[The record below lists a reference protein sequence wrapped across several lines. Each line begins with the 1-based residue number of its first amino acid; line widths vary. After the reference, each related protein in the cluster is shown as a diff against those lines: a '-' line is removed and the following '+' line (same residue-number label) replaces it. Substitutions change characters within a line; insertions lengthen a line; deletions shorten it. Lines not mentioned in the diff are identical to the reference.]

1 MKKSIAV
8 MLAAVMTLSM
18 AACGS
23 KKSDDTTAAAET
35 TGAQETT
42 AAAGETSAAEMPE
55 YVSAFDLGD
64 ISEYVELGE
73 YKNIEVTEQDATVT
87 DEDVE
92 NELQSQLENATP
104 EYAQIMEGTVKDG
117 DVVNIDFV
125 GKMNGEEFQGGSGS
139 DFNLTIGSGQ
149 FIDGFEDGLIGKNV
163 GDTVTLDL
171 TFPEDY
177 SKTNTD
183 LNGAAVEFTVTINYI
198 QGEELAR
205 ELNDAF
211 VQKQTDGQYNTVD
224 EYRAYIREDLE
235 SSNQD
240 TAKKTEINE
249 AWGKIK
255 ENATFKKDPEKLI
268 NYIHDSQMYQFESM
282 LSMYGVDKATYLAQ
296 MGQTEEEFEESLM
309 DYCRDSA
316 QTSLLVRAII
326 EAENIDLTDTEYEEG
341 LQTLA
346 EENNMDADTMK
357 TTYAEAMIRDALR
370 QRRIQDFVEENLVR
384 VPAAETSAAET
395 NAAETSAAN

>member
-1 MKKSIAV
+1 M
-8 MLAAVMTLSM
+8 
-18 AACGS
+18 
-23 KKSDDTTAAAET
+23 
-35 TGAQETT
+35 
-42 AAAGETSAAEMPE
+42 
-55 YVSAFDLGD
+55 
-64 ISEYVELGE
+64 ELGE
-73 YKNIEVTEQDATVT
+73 YKNIEVTEQDTTVT

-92 NELQSQLENATP
+92 KELQSQLENATP
-104 EYAQIMEGTVKDG
+104 EYAQVMEGTVKDG

-177 SKTNTD
+177 SKTNTE

-198 QGEELAR
+198 QGEELAK

-211 VQKQTDGQYNTVD
+211 VQKQTDGKYNTVD

-255 ENATFKKDPEKLI
+255 ENATFKKDPEELI

-346 EENNMDADTMK
+346 KENNMDADTMK
-357 TTYAEAMIRDALR
+357 TTYAEAMLRDALR

-395 NAAETSAAN
+395 SAAN

>member
-1 MKKSIAV
+1 

-23 KKSDDTTAAAET
+23 KKSDDTTTAAET

-42 AAAGETSAAEMPE
+42 AAGSEATVTEMPE

-64 ISEYVELGE
+64 ISEYVELGD
-73 YKNIEVTEQDATVT
+73 YKNIEVTEQDTTVT

-92 NELQSQLENATP
+92 NELQSQVDNAAV
-104 EYAQIMEGTVKDG
+104 EYEQITEGTVKDG

-125 GKMNGEEFQGGSGS
+125 GKMNGEEFQGGSDS

-149 FIDGFEDGLIGKNV
+149 FIDGFEAGLIGKNV

-211 VQKQTDGQYNTVD
+211 VQKQTNGQYNTVD
-224 EYRAYIREDLE
+224 EYRAYVREDLE
-235 SSNQD
+235 TTNKD
-240 TAKKTEINE
+240 TARKTEINE
-249 AWGKIK
+249 AWSKIK
-255 ENATFKKDPEKLI
+255 ENATFKKDPEELI
-268 NYIHDSQMYQFESM
+268 NYIYDSQMYQFESM
-282 LSMYGVDKATYLAQ
+282 LSMYGVDKETYLAQ

-326 EAENIDLTDTEYEEG
+326 EAENIDLTDAEYEEG

-346 EENNMDADTMK
+346 EENSMDVDTMK
-357 TTYAEAMIRDALR
+357 STYAESMLKDALR
-370 QRRIQDFVEENLVR
+370 QERIQNFVEENLVR
-384 VPAAETSAAET
+384 VPAAETSEAET
-395 NAAETSAAN
+395 SAAETSAAN

>member
-73 YKNIEVTEQDATVT
+73 YKNIEVTEQDTTVT

-92 NELQSQLENATP
+92 KELQSQLENATP
-104 EYAQIMEGTVKDG
+104 EYAQVMEGTVKDG

-177 SKTNTD
+177 SKTNTE

-211 VQKQTDGQYNTVD
+211 VQKQTNGQYNTVD

-255 ENATFKKDPEKLI
+255 ENATFKKDPEELI
-268 NYIHDSQMYQFESM
+268 NYIHDSQMYQFENM
-282 LSMYGVDKATYLAQ
+282 LSMYG
-296 MGQTEEEFEESLM
+296 
-309 DYCRDSA
+309 A

-346 EENNMDADTMK
+346 KENNMDADTMK
-357 TTYAEAMIRDALR
+357 TTYAEAMLRDVLR

-395 NAAETSAAN
+395 SAAETSAAETSAAN

>member
-23 KKSDDTTAAAET
+23 KKSDDTTTAAET

-42 AAAGETSAAEMPE
+42 AAGSEATVTEMPE

-64 ISEYVELGE
+64 ISEYVELGD
-73 YKNIEVTEQDATVT
+73 YKNIEVTEQDTTVT

-92 NELQSQLENATP
+92 NELQSQVDNAAA
-104 EYAQIMEGTVKDG
+104 EYEQITEGTVKDG

-125 GKMNGEEFQGGSGS
+125 GKMNGEEFQGGSDS

-198 QGEELAR
+198 QGEELAK

-211 VQKQTDGQYNTVD
+211 VQKQTNGQYNTVD

-235 SSNQD
+235 TTNKD
-240 TAKKTEINE
+240 TARKTEINE
-249 AWGKIK
+249 AWSKIK
-255 ENATFKKDPEKLI
+255 ENATFKKDPEELI
-268 NYIHDSQMYQFESM
+268 NYVHDSQMYQFEST
-282 LSMYGVDKATYLAQ
+282 LAAYGMDKASYLAQ
-296 MGQTEEEFEESLM
+296 MGQTEEEFEQTLM
-309 DYCRDSA
+309 DYSRDQA
-316 QTSLLVRAII
+316 QTSILIRAII
-326 EAENIDLTDTEYEEG
+326 EAENIDLTDEEYEEG

-346 EENNMDADTMK
+346 EENNMEVDTMK
-357 TTYAEAMIRDALR
+357 ANYAEAMLKDVLR
-370 QRRIQDFVEENLVR
+370 QERIQNFVEENLVR
-384 VPAAETSAAET
+384 VPAAETSEAET
-395 NAAETSAAN
+395 SAAETSAAN